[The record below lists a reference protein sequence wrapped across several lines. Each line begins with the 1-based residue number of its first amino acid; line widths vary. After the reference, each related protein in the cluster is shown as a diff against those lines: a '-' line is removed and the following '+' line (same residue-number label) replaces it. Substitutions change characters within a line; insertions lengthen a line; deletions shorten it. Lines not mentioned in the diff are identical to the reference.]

1 VHGASSMTEIVV
13 IYDGKCEL
21 CKNSILWVEKK
32 LKIEALDFHTTDL
45 SKFTLTFE
53 QCSREV
59 FVLTDA
65 KILSGAKAVAFLLH
79 HRGNKFLS
87 LLITLSGPLGRIGYQ
102 WVARNRSSA
111 PVKMLSRYLKP

>member
-1 VHGASSMTEIVV
+1 MTEIFV

-21 CKNSILWVEKK
+21 CKNSISWIEKK

-45 SKFTLTFE
+45 SKFNLTFE

-59 FVLTDA
+59 FVLADA
-65 KILSGAKAVAFLLH
+65 KIFSGAKAVAFLLRR
-79 HRGNKFLS
+79 RGNKFLA

-102 WVARNRSSA
+102 WVARNRSSV
-111 PVKMLSRYLKP
+111 PVKLLGRLLKS

>member
-1 VHGASSMTEIVV
+1 MTEIVV

-21 CKNSILWVEKK
+21 CKNSIFWIEKK
-32 LKIEALDFHTTDL
+32 LKIKALDFHTTDL
-45 SKFTLTFE
+45 SEFNLTFE

-59 FVLTDA
+59 FVVADA
-65 KILSGAKAVAFLLH
+65 KIFSGAKAVAFLLRR
-79 HRGNKFLS
+79 RGNKILS

-111 PVKMLSRYLKP
+111 PVKLLSRLLKP

>member
-1 VHGASSMTEIVV
+1 MTEIVV

-21 CKNSILWVEKK
+21 CKNSIFWIEKK
-32 LKIEALDFHTTDL
+32 LKIKALDFHTTNL
-45 SKFTLTFE
+45 AKFNLTFE

-59 FVLTDA
+59 FVLADA
-65 KILSGAKAVAFLLH
+65 KIFSGAKAVAFLLRR
-79 HRGNKFLS
+79 RGNKFLY

-111 PVKMLSRYLKP
+111 PVKLLSRLLKP